1 MFMAAGALSS
11 SYLSSLHT
19 YLTHA
24 QRYHP
29 VTGQSL
35 LKMAGESRHIHFGTK
50 WLGVG
55 HHWALKVGDYWY
67 EVPGTGVKN
76 KGEANRIVRSTGE
89 CSEGEAY
96 PGGANMVPTSP
107 MWSQHMHNCLRKS
120 SFKLIVKHIL
130 IDLVRQACSAQSQP
144 K

>member
-24 QRYHP
+24 QSRHP

-35 LKMAGESRHIHFGTK
+35 LKMAMWAEARHIHFATK
-50 WLGVG
+50 WLGFG

-67 EVPGTGVKN
+67 EVPGTGKEN
-76 KGEANRIVRSTGE
+76 TGEANRIVVSTGE

-96 PGGANMVPTSP
+96 PGGANMVPTIHSK
-107 MWSQHMHNCLRKS
+107 SKKVCRFHFSVSKNLRKMRKS
-120 SFKLIVKHIL
+120 
-130 IDLVRQACSAQSQP
+130 RP
-144 K
+144 